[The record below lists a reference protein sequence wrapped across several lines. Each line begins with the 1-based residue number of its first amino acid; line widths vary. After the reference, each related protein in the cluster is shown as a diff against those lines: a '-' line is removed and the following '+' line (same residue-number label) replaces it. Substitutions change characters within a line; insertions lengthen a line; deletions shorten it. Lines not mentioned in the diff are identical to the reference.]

1 MSKIWLPHM
10 RIGDYLKRL
19 MTKKGESYRYISKP
33 YEKSKCDICGQI
45 CYNKED
51 LQLHLKYNH
60 PDVQSA
66 AA

>member
-1 MSKIWLPHM
+1 
-10 RIGDYLKRL
+10 
-19 MTKKGESYRYISKP
+19 MTKNGEPHKYISKP

-51 LQLHLKYNH
+51 LQDHLKCNH

-66 AA
+66 PTNR

>member
-1 MSKIWLPHM
+1 MSRILLQYM
-10 RIGDYLKRL
+10 RVGDYLRRLITKR
-19 MTKKGESYRYISKP
+19 GSYRYISKP